1 VKPWLTMRRMS
12 QRVRL
17 TTIESIEVDVD
28 ASEVEQV
35 VPVKILN
42 HKVWHHENGLWSVW
56 VRLQFNDGF
65 KADGHVRSTFLGDS
79 EEGLD
84 LFAGLHI
91 TGQGHTGVPCEKYC
105 YLGLLLS
112 LFGSL
117 F

>member
-1 VKPWLTMRRMS
+1 MS
-12 QRVRL
+12 L

-42 HKVWHHENGLWSVW
+42 HKVWHHENGRRSVW

-84 LFAGLHI
+84 LLRAYIHQKNM
-91 TGQGHTGVPCEKYC
+91 TEVVPKR
-105 YLGLLLS
+105 
-112 LFGSL
+112 
-117 F
+117 

>member
-1 VKPWLTMRRMS
+1 MS